1 MADEVELISLTPQF
15 VADLR
20 EMWRAFKH
28 KGRPRG
34 GSPGDPDGGP
44 STYVVLTPPG
54 GITPIVTETGT
65 GSGVGGDTGTGED
78 EAFMPAS
85 ASCQVY
91 KLVTVP
97 PRNVEELVPVVSF
110 VLTVYSTSPLGVA
123 GDRFVTAHRDQYGT
137 WWVAEPGLP
146 YGSC

>member
-44 STYVVLTPPG
+44 TAYVVLTPLL
-54 GITPIVTETGT
+54 GIDPIVTETGT
-65 GSGVGGDTGTGED
+65 GSGIGGDTGTGYD
-78 EAFMPAS
+78 VAYMPVS
-85 ASCQVY
+85 AECEVY

-97 PRNVEELVPVVSF
+97 PRNVKELVEAGFSI
-110 VLTVYSTSPLGVA
+110 TVYSLSRLGHEGSV
-123 GDRFVTAHRDQYGT
+123 FVTAHRDMYGT
-137 WWVAEPGLP
+137 WWVAEPGWP
-146 YGSC
+146 FGEC